1 MMACD
6 GRDGDDTEKKKK
18 QQPLN
23 VKHLGFPSVAI
34 SLVLLSFYLSFPF
47 RFSVSSSVRSCVCAR
62 ACVSCFFTLS
72 VCWSI
77 VGFFIFEKK
86 KTKQKREKNNT
97 HTHTQENKKI
107 FRSSIVFFVRVC
119 ARWGLLLL
127 LFAPPPPPPP
137 PPTSAVSVL
146 SPRNVGHAPPQPPAP
161 PLGPLGPAPFPLPP
175 DYSDITDACRVI
187 HERARIQTRHH
198 TFLLTCNK

>member
-1 MMACD
+1 MA
-6 GRDGDDTEKKKK
+6 TTPKKKKK

-34 SLVLLSFYLSFPF
+34 SLVLLSFFLSFPF

-77 VGFFIFEKK
+77 VGFLSSRKKNKTKTRKEQHTHTHK
-86 KTKQKREKNNT
+86 KTKKYFVLRL
-97 HTHTQENKKI
+97 
-107 FRSSIVFFVRVC
+107 FFFVRVC

-127 LFAPPPPPPP
+127 LFAPPLLLLLPQLPPSRFCLRETLATPPRNHRPRPSAPSAPPPFPSLP
-137 PPTSAVSVL
+137 TIPTS
-146 SPRNVGHAPPQPPAP
+146 PM
-161 PLGPLGPAPFPLPP
+161 
-175 DYSDITDACRVI
+175 RV
-187 HERARIQTRHH
+187 E
-198 TFLLTCNK
+198 